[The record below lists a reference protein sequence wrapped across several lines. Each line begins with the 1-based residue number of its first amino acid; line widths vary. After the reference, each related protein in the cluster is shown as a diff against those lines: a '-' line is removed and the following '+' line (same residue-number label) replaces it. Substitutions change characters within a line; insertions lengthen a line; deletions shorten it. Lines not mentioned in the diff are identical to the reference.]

1 MSRRPLHELL
11 NARGIQPLHV
21 PKSWKNAA
29 FLEQNVYYIIP
40 LSLWESVVLNVGR
53 ERFTEDDQR
62 REREIAEAARD
73 DSGNVAIRNDAF
85 VNYLD
90 LLPIQPVILNPE
102 AADVLGKKPA
112 QARQLARAAT
122 ERLAET
128 DGPRRAY
135 LGWLLTNPQFLQEH
149 EDLHS
154 QFANQLEGQ
163 GYPQPRQSSCRL
175 PDKLIVDSER
185 WIDGCREFYVRWRL
199 QSLILPHLPVPLPF
213 QVPMIEDPASGK
225 TVKGVVT
232 SSIPDIYPARG
243 RGLID
248 ATMEDA
254 LRGRGAP
261 EHLQEWFQIVRRSS
275 AKANVLPM
283 YGRWFRLQH
292 YWRLLHRR
300 YPEPLDRKK
309 RVLIEVFA
317 TFFAIGGDTIKS
329 DLRRIEDRLSSG
341 WERR

>member
-21 PKSWKNAA
+21 PQSWKNAA

-90 LLPIQPVILNPE
+90 LLPIQPVTLNAD
-102 AADVLGKKPA
+102 AAEILGKTPA
-112 QARQLARAAT
+112 QARQLARSAT
-122 ERLAET
+122 ERLAEI

-149 EDLHS
+149 EGLHRG
-154 QFANQLEGQ
+154 FDNQPESQ
-163 GYPQPRQSSCRL
+163 GYPQPRQSSRRQ
-175 PDKLIVDSER
+175 PDKLIVNSER
-185 WIDGCREFYVRWRL
+185 WMSDFRDFYVRWRL
-199 QSLILPHLPVPLPF
+199 QSLVLPHLPVPLPF
-213 QVPMIEDPASGK
+213 QIPVIEDPATGSARE
-225 TVKGVVT
+225 GVVT
-232 SSIPDIYPARG
+232 SSIPDIYPTRG

-248 ATMEDA
+248 ATIEDA

-300 YPEPLDRKK
+300 YPEPLLRKK

-317 TFFAIGGDTIKS
+317 TFFEIGGDTIKS

>member
-21 PKSWKNAA
+21 PQSWKDEAL
-29 FLEQNVYYIIP
+29 LERNVYYVIP
-40 LSLWESVVLNVGR
+40 LSLWASVVLNVGR

-73 DSGNVAIRNDAF
+73 DSGNVAIRHDAF

-102 AADVLGKKPA
+102 AAEVLGKTPA
-112 QARQLARAAT
+112 QARQLARSAT
-122 ERLAET
+122 ERLAEIN
-128 DGPRRAY
+128 GPRRAY
-135 LGWLLTNPQFLQEH
+135 LGWLLTNPQFLREH
-149 EDLHS
+149 EDLHR
-154 QFANQLEGQ
+154 QFDNQLEDQ
-163 GYPQPRQSSCRL
+163 GYPQPRQASSRRPDERL
-175 PDKLIVDSER
+175 VDSER
-185 WIDGCREFYVRWRL
+185 WIGGCREFYVRWRL
-199 QSLILPHLPVPLPF
+199 QSLILPHLPMPLPF
-213 QVPMIEDPASGK
+213 QIPVIEDPATGSARE
-225 TVKGVVT
+225 GVVT
-232 SSIPDIYPARG
+232 CSIPDIYPTRG

-275 AKANVLPM
+275 ATANVLPM
-283 YGRWFRLQH
+283 YARWFRLQH

-300 YPEPLDRKK
+300 YPEPLHRKK

-317 TFFAIGGDTIKS
+317 TFFEISSDTIKS
-329 DLRRIEDRLSSG
+329 DLRRIEERLGSG
-341 WERR
+341 WDRR